1 MLTTD
6 AVVDLSHRCAP
17 AVHVLTVKALV
28 QQESGGNPFAIGVVG
43 GRLIRQP
50 RNSAEAVAT
59 ARSLEAAG
67 WNYSIG
73 LTQIN
78 RSNFVRLGIGIDSG
92 FDPCANL
99 RAMQAVLHECWQR
112 AKRHSPDADQA
123 VRASLACYYSGS
135 LATTRY
141 GNYVGSVVAHARSAR
156 AALCSTAA
164 GGSVNHVAQCAINST
179 RVQ

>member
-1 MLTTD
+1 M
-6 AVVDLSHRCAP
+6 
-17 AVHVLTVKALV
+17 LTVKALV

-59 ARSLEAAG
+59 ATHLEAAG

-78 RSNFVRLGIGIDSG
+78 RSNFARLGIGIDSG

-112 AKRHSPDADQA
+112 AKHNTSDR
-123 VRASLACYYSGS
+123 REGINASLACYYSGS
-135 LATTRY
+135 LAATRY
-141 GNYVGSVVAHARSAR
+141 SSYVESVVANARSAR
-156 AALCSTAA
+156 AATYPTAA
-164 GGSVNHVAQCAINST
+164 GGSSNSS
-179 RVQ
+179 RAAR